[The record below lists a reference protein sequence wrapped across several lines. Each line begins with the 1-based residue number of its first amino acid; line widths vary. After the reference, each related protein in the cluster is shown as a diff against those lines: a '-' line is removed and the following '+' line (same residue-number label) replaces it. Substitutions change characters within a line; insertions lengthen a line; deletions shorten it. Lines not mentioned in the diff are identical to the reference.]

1 MVLPAVRSRL
11 SFVPSVRLPATHLI
25 HSSSEVM
32 GIGTALGAPLA
43 ALLLLVPPPNANAMI
58 VSSIPRRVP
67 RLQGLQRLTAATSSI
82 PFTCRRHL
90 PPHQHRHRRASSASP
105 VAASHA
111 SQITSPLSSLAS
123 EWTTIDWKSELHDKK
138 SDVDGENSASYE
150 VATFSDLL
158 PTPSPQQPSPVE
170 RLLVRDRLVYVK
182 RDDLLRLANS
192 NVSGNKA
199 RKFLSLNEL
208 AADNFPDVVV
218 SYGGPQSN
226 AMLAL
231 AAIVHSKN
239 TNVDDDIAK
248 KKRFVYYTKKLPRY
262 LRQQPSG
269 NFLRATSLGME
280 LVELPPWK
288 YDELFGGESGGSATP
303 PPELE
308 PPTLAIDNDV
318 EAAGDDA
325 PLSCLWVP
333 QGGACGVACSGARVQ
348 AEEIVEFWHQN
359 GKGLPLAV
367 CLPGGTCTTAL
378 LLHREMKEILHRRRQ
393 NHEAP
398 LDIQVVVIPC
408 VGGDEYAQRQMSSLD
423 MALGGDGK
431 DLPSILKPIPPQA
444 KGQSY
449 KGKRNENSYK
459 GTDRKPKGYYRF
471 GNPNIDILDTYNE
484 MKEEYGM
491 LFDLL
496 YGAPAWTILLQH
508 WSDETAQSG
517 HEDESPVA
525 GRQIMYVHSGGL
537 EGISSQM
544 TRYKHKGLV
553 DPNSIQ

>member
-1 MVLPAVRSRL
+1 MVVKILHLMKWRL
-11 SFVPSVRLPATHLI
+11 
-25 HSSSEVM
+25 
-32 GIGTALGAPLA
+32 
-43 ALLLLVPPPNANAMI
+43 
-58 VSSIPRRVP
+58 
-67 RLQGLQRLTAATSSI
+67 
-82 PFTCRRHL
+82 
-90 PPHQHRHRRASSASP
+90 
-105 VAASHA
+105 
-111 SQITSPLSSLAS
+111 
-123 EWTTIDWKSELHDKK
+123 
-138 SDVDGENSASYE
+138 
-150 VATFSDLL
+150 SDLL

-182 RDDLLRLANS
+182 RDDLLRLADS
-192 NVSGNKA
+192 NVGGNKA

-208 AADNFPDVVV
+208 AAEKFPDVIV

-239 TNVDDDIAK
+239 VDDGTAK

-269 NFLRATSLGME
+269 NFLRAKSLGMK
-280 LVELPPWK
+280 LVELPHWK
-288 YDELFGGESGGSATP
+288 YDELFGGESGGSASP

-308 PPTLAIDNDV
+308 PPPLAIDDDV
-318 EAAGDDA
+318 EAASVSA

-333 QGGACGVACSGARVQ
+333 QGGACGVACRGARVQ
-348 AEEIVEFWHQN
+348 AEEIVEFWHQS

-378 LLHREMKEILHRRRQ
+378 LLHREMNEILHRRRQ
-393 NHEAP
+393 IHEVP

-431 DLPSILKPIPPQA
+431 DLPEILRPIQPQA
-444 KGQSY
+444 KEQTY
-449 KGKRNENSYK
+449 KGNKNKNSPPKRI
-459 GTDRKPKGYYRF
+459 DRKPKGYYRF
-471 GNPNIDILDTYNE
+471 GNPDIDLLDTYNE
-484 MKEEYGM
+484 MKEEYGI

-508 WSDETAQSG
+508 WSDKTAQSSHG
-517 HEDESPVA
+517 DESPVA

-544 TRYKHKGLV
+544 TRYKHKGLI

>member
-1 MVLPAVRSRL
+1 
-11 SFVPSVRLPATHLI
+11 
-25 HSSSEVM
+25 M

-43 ALLLLVPPPNANAMI
+43 ALLLLVPPPNADAMI
-58 VSSIPRRVP
+58 ISSIPRRIP
-67 RLQGLQRLTAATSSI
+67 CLGFQRLTAATRTSFTS
-82 PFTCRRHL
+82 TCRFH
-90 PPHQHRHRRASSASP
+90 PSHQHRRRRASSASA

-123 EWTTIDWKSELHDKK
+123 EWTTLDWKNEPQDQSG
-138 SDVDGENSASYE
+138 VDGENAASYE
-150 VATFSDLL
+150 VATFTDLL
-158 PTPSPQQPSPVE
+158 QTPSPQQPSPVE

-182 RDDLLRLANS
+182 RDDLLHLADS

-208 AADNFPDVVV
+208 AAENFPDVVV

-239 TNVDDDIAK
+239 MDNRIAK

-269 NFLRATSLGME
+269 NFLRAKSLGME
-280 LVELPPWK
+280 LVELPHWK

-308 PPTLAIDNDV
+308 PPTLAIDGDV
-318 EAAGDDA
+318 EAASISS

-348 AEEIVEFWHQN
+348 AEEIVEFWHQS

-378 LLHREMKEILHRRRQ
+378 LLHREMKEILHTRRQ
-393 NHEAP
+393 NHEVP

-408 VGGDEYAQRQMSSLD
+408 VGGDEYAHRQMSSLD

-431 DLPSILKPIPPQA
+431 DLPVILRPIQPQA
-444 KGQSY
+444 KGQNY
-449 KGKRNENSYK
+449 KGKRNGNSSK
-459 GTDRKPKGYYRF
+459 PTDRKPKGYYRF
-471 GNPNIDILDTYNE
+471 GNPDIDLLDTYNE
-484 MKEEYGM
+484 MKEYGI

-508 WSDETAQSG
+508 WSDKTAQSSHG
-517 HEDESPVA
+517 DESPVA

>member
-1 MVLPAVRSRL
+1 MV
-11 SFVPSVRLPATHLI
+11 
-25 HSSSEVM
+25 
-32 GIGTALGAPLA
+32 IGTARRFGAPLA
-43 ALLLLVPPPNANAMI
+43 ALLLLVPPPNADAMI

-67 RLQGLQRLTAATSSI
+67 RLGLQRLTAATSAS
-82 PFTCRRHL
+82 FTSTYRRHH
-90 PPHQHRHRRASSASP
+90 PPHQPHQHRRRRAASP
-105 VAASHA
+105 SVVAASHA

-123 EWTTIDWKSELHDKK
+123 EWTTIDWQSKTNEGTGDDSNT
-138 SDVDGENSASYE
+138 GSYD
-150 VATFSDLL
+150 VATFSDLV

-182 RDDLLRLANS
+182 RDDLLRLTDS

-208 AADNFPDVVV
+208 ATDNFPDVVV

-239 TNVDDDIAK
+239 VDEGIAK

-269 NFLRATSLGME
+269 NFLRAKSLGME
-280 LVELPPWK
+280 LVELPHWK

-308 PPTLAIDNDV
+308 PPASEVDQNA
-318 EAAGDDA
+318 EATGVSA

-333 QGGACGVACSGARVQ
+333 QGGACGVACRGARVQ
-348 AEEIVEFWHQN
+348 AEEIVKFWHQS

-398 LDIQVVVIPC
+398 LDIQVAVIPC

-431 DLPSILKPIPPQA
+431 DLPEILKPTQPQM
-444 KGQSY
+444 KRENY
-449 KGKRNENSYK
+449 KGKQTKHSSKRN
-459 GTDRKPKGYYRF
+459 DRKPKGYYRF
-471 GNPNIDILDTYNE
+471 GNPDIDLLETYNE
-484 MKEEYGM
+484 MKEDYGI

-508 WSDETAQSG
+508 WSDKTVQSS
-517 HEDESPVA
+517 HDNESPVA

-553 DPNSIQ
+553 DPTSIQ

>member
-1 MVLPAVRSRL
+1 
-11 SFVPSVRLPATHLI
+11 
-25 HSSSEVM
+25 M

-43 ALLLLVPPPNANAMI
+43 ALLLLVPPPNADAM
-58 VSSIPRRVP
+58 VLSSMPRRVP
-67 RLQGLQRLTAATSSI
+67 RLGLQRLTAATSTS
-82 PFTCRRHL
+82 FTCRFH
-90 PPHQHRHRRASSASP
+90 PPHHHRRRRASSASA

-111 SQITSPLSSLAS
+111 SRMTSPLSSLAS
-123 EWTTIDWKSELHDKK
+123 EWTTIDWQSERQ
-138 SDVDGENSASYE
+138 DGNRDDSNSASYD

-182 RDDLLRLANS
+182 RDDLLRLPDS

-208 AADNFPDVVV
+208 AAENFPDVVV

-239 TNVDDDIAK
+239 VDDGTAK
-248 KKRFVYYTKKLPRY
+248 RKRFVYYTKKLPRY

-269 NFLRATSLGME
+269 NFLRAKSLGME
-280 LVELPPWK
+280 LVELPHWK
-288 YDELFGGESGGSATP
+288 YDELFGGESGGSASP

-308 PPTLAIDNDV
+308 PPPLAIDDDV
-318 EAAGDDA
+318 EAASFSA

-333 QGGACGVACSGARVQ
+333 QGGACGVACRGARFQ
-348 AEEIVEFWHQN
+348 AEEIVEFWHQS

-378 LLHREMKEILHRRRQ
+378 LLHSEMKEILHRRRQ
-393 NHEAP
+393 NHEVS

-431 DLPSILKPIPPQA
+431 DLPEILRPIQLQA
-444 KGQSY
+444 KEQTY
-449 KGKRNENSYK
+449 KGNKNKNSPPKRI
-459 GTDRKPKGYYRF
+459 DRKPKGYYRF
-471 GNPNIDILDTYNE
+471 GNPDIDLLDTYNE
-484 MKEEYGM
+484 MKEEYGI

-508 WSDETAQSG
+508 WSDKTAQNSHG
-517 HEDESPVA
+517 DESPVA
-525 GRQIMYVHSGGL
+525 GRQIMYIHSGGL